1 MAFFVST
8 LLYSSELENSFL
20 KGNFEKIIRF
30 DMLHFNPYGVLDEK
44 SEKDLEKIIDK
55 IHVLEKESYQVK
67 ITAIGHMYK
76 VDDYYPPVMDLQMHN
91 NKDHNR
97 SKDRSAQYVDN
108 IYTRLLDSGIQ
119 KDIIYRDSKRGRFL
133 AFSDE
138 TKQSAD
144 LSNRVMLTLYV
155 LQKSD
160 VDSDNDGVLD
170 VDDRCAETRKGIAVD
185 KNGCPLDSD
194 KDGIVDYKDRCPNT
208 PFEGID
214 IDKYGCAID
223 SDHDGVAD
231 YKDICKDTP
240 LHTKVDPRGCPLK
253 ETLKLNF
260 KTNSDKI
267 LKSSYSAVKKFAE
280 FLKKNPL
287 DKVKIIGHTD
297 SIGNAEQNML
307 LSIRRAKAVKKAL
320 IAEGIDS
327 SRIVVKGRGELD
339 PLESNRTKKG
349 RSVNRRIEIELFN

>member
-1 MAFFVST
+1 MTLFVST
-8 LLYSSELENSFL
+8 LLFSSELEDEFFKGSF
-20 KGNFEKIIRF
+20 EEIIRF
-30 DMLHFNPYGVLDEK
+30 DMLHFDSNGTLDEK
-44 SEKDLEKIIDK
+44 SENNFKKIIDK
-55 IHVLEKESYQVK
+55 VDALKKESYQMK

-76 VDDYYPPVMDLQMHN
+76 ADEYYPPVMNLEMND
-91 NKDHNR
+91 NKDDNS
-97 SKDRSAQYVDN
+97 SKDRSQEYVDL
-108 IYTRLLDSGIQ
+108 IYKKLLDNGVQ
-119 KDIIYRDSKRGRFL
+119 KDIIYKYSKRGKFL

-170 VDDRCAETRKGIAVD
+170 KDDRCTGTRKGIAVD

-208 PFEGID
+208 PFEGIKV
-214 IDKYGCAID
+214 DKYGCAID

-231 YKDICKDTP
+231 YKDTCKDTP
-240 LHTKVDPRGCPLK
+240 LHIKVDPRGCPLK
-253 ETLKLNF
+253 QTLKLNF

-267 LKSSYSAVKKFAE
+267 LKSSYPAVKQFAE
-280 FLKKNPL
+280 YLKQNPQ

-297 SIGNAEQNML
+297 SIGSAEHNML

-339 PLESNRTKKG
+339 PLESNRTKEG